1 MAHTLESFASKCH
14 DLLKADPGP
23 AGRDKVV
30 EALEEALKDEAFIAE
45 TVGPDFSAGREI
57 LYKDDELGF
66 CILAHVRKASN
77 ASPPHDHG
85 PTWAIYGQA
94 SGSTE
99 MTDWRKLK
107 APEDG
112 KPGEV
117 EFAGNYSVKPGMAKL
132 YNEGM
137 LHSPSWSSEARLIR
151 LEGQNVETLKRDRY
165 VVAETAS

>member
-1 MAHTLESFASKCH
+1 MAHTLESFARKCH

-30 EALEEALKDEAFIAE
+30 EELEEALEDESFIAG
-45 TVGPDFSAGREI
+45 TVGPNFSAGREV

-99 MTDWRKLK
+99 MTDWRMLK
-107 APEDG
+107 APAEG

-117 EFAGNYSVKPGMAKL
+117 EFADSYSVKPGMAKL
-132 YNEGM
+132 YNEGN
-137 LHSPSWSSEARLIR
+137 LHSPEWKAEARLIR
-151 LEGQNVETLKRDRY
+151 LEGKNVETIKRNRY
-165 VVAETAS
+165 VVAEKAA

>member
-1 MAHTLESFASKCH
+1 MAHTLESFAAKCH
-14 DLLKADPGP
+14 ELLKADPGP
-23 AGRDKVV
+23 AGRDRVV
-30 EALEEALKDEAFIAE
+30 AVLEDALKDKAFIAE

-57 LYKDDELGF
+57 LYEDKELGF

-107 APEDG
+107 APQDG
-112 KPGEV
+112 RPGEV
-117 EFAGNYSVKPGMAKL
+117 EFAGSYSVKPGMAKL

-137 LHSPSWSSEARLIR
+137 LHSPAWNAEARLIR
-151 LEGQNVETLKRDRY
+151 LEGRNVETIRRDRY
-165 VVAETAS
+165 VVAETAA